1 MIRYFAAAIAL
12 VLAAIPLHANTYTF
26 EPYHT
31 EGVIRWDH
39 LGFSH
44 PTAQF
49 SRVEGTLSFD
59 PAAPTQA
66 SVAVTIPLAN
76 LSSGVPDLDDYLH
89 AEEFFNIAKF
99 PIATFK
105 STRVEQGSAPDRLK
119 VTGEL
124 GLRGVTRSV
133 TLDVT
138 LNKIGINQRNQL
150 PAIGFEATTV
160 LKRSDFGL
168 GLYVPQVGDE
178 VEIHITAQADEA
190 KGYAQRLAKDAAE
203 DAKNAAAKSAAAAAA
218 AAKAKNTSTH

>member
-1 MIRYFAAAIAL
+1 MIRSLAAAVAL
-12 VLAAIPLHANTYTF
+12 MLAAVPLHATTYTF
-26 EPYHT
+26 ESNHT
-31 EGVIRWDH
+31 EGVIRWNH

-49 SRVEGTLSFD
+49 SRVEGTLHFD
-59 PAAPTQA
+59 PAMPTEA

-89 AEEFFNIAKF
+89 AEEFFDVAKF
-99 PIATFK
+99 PVATFK
-105 STRVEQGSAPDRLK
+105 STRVEQGAAPDRLK

-124 GLRGVTRSV
+124 GLRGVTRPV

-138 LNKIGINQRNQL
+138 LNKVGINPRNQL

-160 LKRSDFGL
+160 LKRSEFGL

-178 VEIHITAQADEA
+178 VAIHITAQADEA

-203 DAKNAAAKSAAAAAA
+203 DARNTAAKSAAAAAD
-218 AAKAKNTSTH
+218 AAKTGAH